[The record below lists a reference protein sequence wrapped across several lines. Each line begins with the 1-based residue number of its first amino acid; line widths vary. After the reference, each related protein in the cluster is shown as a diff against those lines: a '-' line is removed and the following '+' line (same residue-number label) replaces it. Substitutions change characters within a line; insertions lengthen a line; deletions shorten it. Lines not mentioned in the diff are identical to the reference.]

1 MIREGTEMRLNGKV
15 AVITGGTK
23 GIGRVTAIMMAQ
35 QGAKVVLTGRTE
47 EAGRE
52 VEDRIREAGGTGMFV
67 KADNKIE
74 AEVAGA
80 VHRAAEAYGLVTV
93 LMNNAIATDDV
104 GSGGDSHV
112 HDLDTNV
119 LDEIMKAALYGT
131 IWASKAAIPYMR
143 QAGVGSI
150 INISASSSVGAIP
163 GRPAYQA
170 SKGAINSLT
179 RQMAF
184 DYGKDGIR
192 VNTIVVG
199 FTNTDSDTFRRMLSD
214 PQIRAAFEKLVLTP
228 YLGESSDIAN
238 GAIYLA
244 SDESKYVTGTMLTI
258 DGGALCHQSQ
268 PELDFVALRA
278 KG

>member
-1 MIREGTEMRLNGKV
+1 MRLKDKV

-35 QGAKVVLTGRTE
+35 QGAKVVFTGRSID
-47 EAGRE
+47 AAAE
-52 VEDRIREAGGTGMFV
+52 VEERIREVGGTGIFV
-67 KADNKIE
+67 RADNKIE
-74 AEVAGA
+74 AEVAAA
-80 VHRAAEAYGLVTV
+80 VHKAAELYGPVTV
-93 LMNNAIATDDV
+93 LMNNAIASDDV

-112 HDLDTNV
+112 HELDTRV

-131 IWASKAAIPYMR
+131 IWASKAAIPYMK
-143 QAGVGSI
+143 QAGRGSI

-163 GRPAYQA
+163 ARPSYQA

-199 FTNTDSDTFRRMLSD
+199 FTNTNSDNFKKMLAD
-214 PQIRAAFEKLVLTP
+214 PEIRGAFEKLVLTP

-258 DGGALCHQSQ
+258 DGGALCHQAQ
-268 PELDFVALRA
+268 PQLDFLSLRA
-278 KG
+278 RAVPQD

>member
-1 MIREGTEMRLNGKV
+1 MRLKDKV
-15 AVITGGTK
+15 AVVTGGTK

-52 VEDRIREAGGTGMFV
+52 VEERIREVGGTGMFV
-67 KADNKIE
+67 RADNKIE
-74 AEVAGA
+74 ADISGA
-80 VHRAAEAYGLVTV
+80 VHKAAEAYGPVTV
-93 LMNNAIATDDV
+93 LMNNAIASDDV
-104 GSGGDSHV
+104 GSGRDSHV
-112 HDLDTNV
+112 HDLDTDV
-119 LDEIMKAALYGT
+119 LDEIIKAALYGT

-150 INISASSSVGAIP
+150 INISASSSVGSIP
-163 GRPAYQA
+163 GRPSYQA

-199 FTNTDSDTFRRMLSD
+199 FTNTGSDNFRKMLAD
-214 PQIRAAFEKLVLTP
+214 PQIKGAFEKLVLTP

-278 KG
+278 RD